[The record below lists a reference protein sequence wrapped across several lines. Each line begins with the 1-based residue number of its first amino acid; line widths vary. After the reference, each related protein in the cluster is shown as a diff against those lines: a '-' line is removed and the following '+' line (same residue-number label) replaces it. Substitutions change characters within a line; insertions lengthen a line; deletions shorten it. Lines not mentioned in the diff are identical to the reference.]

1 LHTRRCQE
9 LFAELDRSGAGV
21 LDRRELTSMVLRMLP
36 EVRRAEVR
44 YFRAM
49 LDAGDVAGG
58 VAFDAFVSMV
68 RECAAAAGSARD
80 GGARWEGI
88 AATLRQC
95 MDDDGARMVQACGE
109 FDIDHRCDVTTD
121 ESPGALVCPTH
132 FPFACPGLLPISH
145 PARHHRVPKQEA

>member
-1 LHTRRCQE
+1 MPNRPSTRILSPERHTCGSRRCQE
-9 LFAELDRSGAGV
+9 LFAELDRSGSGV

-36 EVRRAEVR
+36 DVRRAEIR

-58 VAFDAFVSMV
+58 VAGGVAFDAFVALV
-68 RECAAAAGSARD
+68 RECAAAAAATRD

-95 MDDDGARMVQACGE
+95 TDDDEARMVHACEE
-109 FDIDHRCDVTTD
+109 FDIDHRCDD
-121 ESPGALVCPTH
+121 
-132 FPFACPGLLPISH
+132 
-145 PARHHRVPKQEA
+145 RR